1 MFQIRFYEN
10 GAFVTELG
18 GPVHSLSEAIGQ
30 IDRLSK
36 GTDAEEIKDF
46 VGVRW
51 MRAGITPCHILV
63 VDEFG
68 FPIKTVQSEQEDL

>member
-1 MFQIRFYEN
+1 MYQIRFYEN

-18 GPVHSLSEAIGQ
+18 GPVRTLPQALEQ
-30 IDRLSK
+30 IERLSK
-36 GTDAEEIKDF
+36 GTDAESMQRY

-51 MRAGITPCHILV
+51 MRAGITPFHMLV

-68 FPIKTVQSEQEDL
+68 FPVKSVESEQEDL